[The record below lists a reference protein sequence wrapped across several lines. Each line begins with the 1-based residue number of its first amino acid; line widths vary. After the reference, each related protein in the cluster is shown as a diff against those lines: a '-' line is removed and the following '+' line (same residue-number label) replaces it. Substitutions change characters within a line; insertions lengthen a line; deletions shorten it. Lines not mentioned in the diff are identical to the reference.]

1 MKEAVIKKAIAMR
14 SKAHAPFS
22 NYRVGAAVETE
33 SGEIIDAIKEGFISE
48 SDIVA
53 DLKELVCDDKIGR
66 RNTTDITLFKSVGTA
81 LEDLAAATL
90 ILQNA

>member
-1 MKEAVIKKAIAMR
+1 M
-14 SKAHAPFS
+14 AHSRQTCTKPD
-22 NYRVGAAVETE
+22 GAALEKARVIVDTYFGALTE

>member
-1 MKEAVIKKAIAMR
+1 MLLATLSMLWSFNACDSPPNE
-14 SKAHAPFS
+14 
-22 NYRVGAAVETE
+22 
-33 SGEIIDAIKEGFISE
+33 EGFISE

-90 ILQNA
+90 ILQNAWINDI